1 MPITQYRMIAL
12 AKAAL
17 AAVDLTQL
25 IRRELDE
32 LERRLATEP
41 LEPIAVVQY
50 LKATILANQLDPDTI
65 GTIYVENERFSGQR
79 LQENEKARQK
89 QKLYRQRRAGRTA
102 PPQGQ
107 ANPQESDLLPNPWAN
122 GQAQPPQESTPKVT
136 RRSLSPPPSQAA
148 PAKTKPANPPEPIH
162 NLSDYIDGYRPGH
175 TPQAI
180 PQESDLED
188 L

>member
-89 QKLYRQRRAGRTA
+89 QKLYRERKAQTK
-102 PPQGQ
+102 GQ
-107 ANPQESDLLPNPWAN
+107 AHPQESDLLPNIWTA
-122 GQAQPPQESTPKVT
+122 PQESNPKVT
-136 RRSLSPPPSQAA
+136 RRSLSLSTTPSQTK
-148 PAKTKPANPPEPIH
+148 AKPTNPTEPIP

-180 PQESDLED
+180 PQATDLED